1 MIEEITVVLHWGI
14 GGTLGL
20 AALCFIAFFWVP
32 GLRLGHE
39 LRRAEKALGGLH
51 GQGPVLK
58 LDQIEK
64 LAMVSKSLQHCWTEF
79 RETLHP
85 QRTLSATGVMDVSR
99 WRATAMAG
107 GFFTEATLV
116 DTRLRTEF
124 FRHLPGILTG
134 LGIIGTF
141 LGLIVGLQDFQV
153 SSDADTAQRSLQG
166 LLKAVG
172 EAFILSLTAIFLA
185 MVVTFFEKVI
195 VSNRY
200 ADVERLCG
208 LIDGLFESGAGEE
221 YLARLVE
228 ASETSATQA
237 AHIKDAL
244 VSDLKSILTDLTERQ
259 MASVTASNA
268 QTAQT
273 IGAVLTEALK
283 KPLEEI
289 SGAVKN
295 VSSQQGDAVNKLL
308 TDVLANFATKMEDM
322 FGGQLSGMNDLL
334 KQTAETMQ
342 GTAKRFEQLAG
353 TIEQAGSGAADKMA
367 QRMEALMESIASRQA
382 TADTNMTAFIEQ
394 LRDMVSDGQ
403 TESSQLMQRTFVELS
418 ETTSALVKQLEE
430 QSARANQDLTRHTE
444 TFAYRISEGQNESAK
459 LMQRTFDELSEK
471 TSGLVKNLEE
481 HSARSNLDL
490 MRHTETFA
498 TKAGESISQQSTQIE
513 ALTAAVGTAAQTMQS
528 AVERMRT
535 GVDENITR
543 MGSAAERLHAASGT
557 LEASLNAMS
566 AAASSVDGGI
576 DNLVKAATSLN
587 STLAATQQA
596 VAEQKEIRGTMA
608 LMVTELR
615 QMVET
620 ASREA
625 SVTSQLVGTLEGA
638 AGKLVDAQREADNYL
653 KGVTETLAGA
663 HKTFADH
670 IGATLQKG
678 NSDFHKELARAT
690 DLLRGAIQE
699 LGDTLDTVPSG
710 RR

>member
-1 MIEEITVVLHWGI
+1 MIEHVTVFLHWAI
-14 GGTLGL
+14 GGALGL
-20 AALCFIAFFWVP
+20 AALCFVAFFWWP
-32 GLRLGHE
+32 GLRLGRE
-39 LRRAEKALGGLH
+39 LRRAEKELGSLS

-58 LDQIEK
+58 LDQVEK
-64 LAMVSKSLQHCWTEF
+64 LAMVSSSLKHCWTEF

-85 QRTLSATGVMDVSR
+85 QKALNASGAMEVSR

-134 LGIIGTF
+134 IGIIGTF
-141 LGLIVGLQDFQV
+141 SGLILGLQNFKV
-153 SSDADTAQRSLQG
+153 SSDAGTAQASLQL

-172 EAFILSLTAIFLA
+172 GAFILSAAAISLA
-185 MVVTFFEKVI
+185 MIVTFIEKVI

-200 ADVERLCG
+200 AAVERLCG
-208 LIDGLFESGAGEE
+208 LLDGLFESGAGEE

-259 MASVTASNA
+259 MASISASNA
-268 QTAQT
+268 QTAQA
-273 IGAVLTEALK
+273 IGSALTESLK

-308 TDVLANFATKMEDM
+308 TDVLANFAAKMEGM
-322 FGGQLSGMNDLL
+322 FGGQLSGMNELL

-342 GTAKRFEQLAG
+342 GTANRFEQLAG
-353 TIEQAGSGAADKMA
+353 KIEQAGSGAADKMA
-367 QRMEALMESIASRQA
+367 QRMETLMESIASRQA
-382 TADTNMTAFIEQ
+382 DADTTMTAFIEQ
-394 LRDMVSDGQ
+394 LRDMVNDGQ
-403 TESSQLMQRTFVELS
+403 SESSQLMQRTFVELS

-430 QSARANQDLTRHTE
+430 QSARSNLDLTRHTE
-444 TFAYRISEGQNESAK
+444 TFAARVSEGQTESAALIK
-459 LMQRTFDELSEK
+459 RTFDELSEK
-471 TSGLVKNLEE
+471 TSGLVKQLEDQ
-481 HSARSNLDL
+481 SAQSNRDL
-490 MRHTETFA
+490 MRHSEIFA

-513 ALTAAVGTAAQTMQS
+513 ALTAAVEAAAQTMQS
-528 AVERMRT
+528 SIERMRT
-535 GVDENITR
+535 GVDENISR
-543 MGSAAERLHAASGT
+543 MGNAAERLHAASGA
-557 LEASLNAMS
+557 LEASLKAMS
-566 AAASSVDGGI
+566 DAAGSVDGGI
-576 DNLVKAATSLN
+576 DDLVKAAASLN
-587 STLAATQQA
+587 STLAVTQQA
-596 VAEQKEIRGTMA
+596 VAEQKEIRAALA
-608 LMVTELR
+608 LMVNELR

-625 SVTSQLVGTLEGA
+625 SVTSQLVGSLEGA

-653 KGVTETLAGA
+653 MGVTETLAAA
-663 HKTFADH
+663 HKAFADH
-670 IGATLQKG
+670 VGSTLQRG
-678 NSDFHKELARAT
+678 NADFHKELARAT
-690 DLLRGAIQE
+690 ELLRGAIQE